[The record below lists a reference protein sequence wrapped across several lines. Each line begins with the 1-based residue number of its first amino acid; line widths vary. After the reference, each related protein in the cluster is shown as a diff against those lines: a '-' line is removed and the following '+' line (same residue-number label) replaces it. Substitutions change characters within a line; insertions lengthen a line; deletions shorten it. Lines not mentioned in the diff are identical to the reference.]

1 MLRSWLDYSVRRR
14 LLDADL
20 EGLRDKMRGSVLEI
34 GCGRAGRRG
43 RFQPP
48 VDASESW
55 TYLDIRREVEPTVV
69 ADAGCLPFRSEVF
82 DAALCLEVLE
92 YVPCPE
98 GALSEL
104 WRVLKPG
111 GTLIVST
118 PFLHRADTPTDSW
131 RYTERG
137 LRLMVKGAGFE
148 IESVIAQGA
157 ALAVAVNVLKFAV
170 SRVQNGLI
178 RRPLAIA
185 AYPLLWAFSGMDE
198 FAAGRMP
205 VLRSFSTGYLAV
217 AVKE

>member
-1 MLRSWLDYSVRRR
+1 MLRNWLDYSVRRR

-20 EGLRDKMRGSVLEI
+20 EGLRDRMRGSVLEI
-34 GCGRAGRRG
+34 GCGRTGRRG

-48 VDASESW
+48 VDESESW
-55 TYLDIRREVEPTVV
+55 TYLDIRREVEPTVIADV
-69 ADAGCLPFRSEVF
+69 ACLPFRSEAF

-131 RYTERG
+131 RFTEYG

-148 IESVIAQGA
+148 IESVVSQGA
-157 ALAVAVNVLKFAV
+157 ALAVAANILKFAV
-170 SRVQNGLI
+170 SRVQRGLI
-178 RRPLAIA
+178 RRPMAMS
-185 AYPLLWAFSGMDE
+185 AYPLLSALAGIDS
-198 FAAGRMP
+198 FAARRMP
-205 VLRSFSTGYLAV
+205 VLSSFSTGYLAV
-217 AVKE
+217 AAK